1 VGVNCSL
8 TQLLDSGFYHA
19 DPHPGNLMRTPD
31 GKLAYLDFG
40 MMGEMKEN
48 LRDGLI
54 EASLH
59 LVNRE
64 FDELASDFVTL
75 GLLPPTAE
83 MGALSQALTGTLPDF
98 YIYCNVDL
106 YLMKV
111 MVSYFVCDTHK
122 VMLLFSSFCFTF
134 GQN

>member
-1 VGVNCSL
+1 MN
-8 TQLLDSGFYHA
+8 T
-19 DPHPGNLMRTPD
+19 
-31 GKLAYLDFG
+31 DFG

-75 GLLPPTAE
+75 GYFSPVITFLSLCHYPFQFLL
-83 MGALSQALTGTLPDF
+83 S
-98 YIYCNVDL
+98 
-106 YLMKV
+106 
-111 MVSYFVCDTHK
+111 VSICPFRLIAVLVQCRIWPR
-122 VMLLFSSFCFTF
+122 F
-134 GQN
+134 

>member
-1 VGVNCSL
+1 
-8 TQLLDSGFYHA
+8 
-19 DPHPGNLMRTPD
+19 
-31 GKLAYLDFG
+31 
-40 MMGEMKEN
+40 
-48 LRDGLI
+48 LI

-122 VMLLFSSFCFTF
+122 VMLLFLSFCFTF